1 MSLISETPLELLE
14 GEKHESP
21 GYKKFSEEMRALN
34 QLQSEREDLLI
45 LIKEASVS
53 LGVSM
58 EEAAEKIK
66 TVLSSQFCES
76 QKSLIDLIK
85 SERDYILKC
94 DKAGRKKKGKVKK
107 NWERNKFYER

>member
-1 MSLISETPLELLE
+1 MSLISEILLELPE
-14 GEKHESP
+14 GKEYESQT
-21 GYKKFSEEMRALN
+21 GKDLSEELRGLS
-34 QLQSEREDLLI
+34 QLWSDGEDLLI
-45 LIKEASVS
+45 HIREASVS
-53 LGVSM
+53 LGISM

-85 SERDYILKC
+85 SERGYILKC